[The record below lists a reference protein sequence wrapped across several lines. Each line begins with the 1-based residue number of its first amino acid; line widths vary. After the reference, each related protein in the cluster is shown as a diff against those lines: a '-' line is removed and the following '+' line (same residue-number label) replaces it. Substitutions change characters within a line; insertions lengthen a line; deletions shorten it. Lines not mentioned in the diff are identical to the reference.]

1 MLAKVRSWLT
11 GSTRAFDG
19 AAGGRRWRGQQKM
32 HAPVSA
38 TNAARGTLAARSR
51 YMVSNNP
58 IAAAAV
64 TAWQAQAIGAGIKPS
79 SQHADPD
86 TREAIGTRFAAW
98 TDEADIERRTDWYG
112 LQHALC
118 RSMIV
123 TGEGLAIMI
132 NTDKGLR
139 IRVLDPEQLDS
150 SKSANLQSGGY
161 IFQGVEFS
169 SAGER
174 VAYHILSQPP
184 GLQMALQRE
193 SRRVPAEDVIHLFRQ
208 DWPGQVRGTPWMAP
222 ALLRLADLDG
232 WVDAMLMK
240 LKTASLHAGF
250 VVNTDGSGAPYEGEQ
265 HGSTLTGGME
275 PGAIRFLDP
284 GQDIRFSDAASVG
297 NEAIQFSAVCER
309 HIAASMGLP
318 AHAFGDV
325 TAANYSSLKSANTA
339 WRARVESLQWSVLVY
354 QMCLPVWRRFIT
366 TEVLAGRIET
376 TIDAAMP
383 VKHICPTFPS
393 LEPVKDATAAI
404 MKLRAGLATRREII
418 EGEGH
423 EIEDIDRDLAE
434 EAERADRLGLVF
446 PALTSANDNGRTDVE
461 DAA

>member
-1 MLAKVRSWLT
+1 MLSKLRNWLS
-11 GSTRAFDG
+11 GSTRSYDG
-19 AAGGRRWRGQQKM
+19 AAGGRRWRGQQRM
-32 HAPVSA
+32 NAPVSA

-58 IAAAAV
+58 LAAAAV
-64 TAWQAQAIGAGIKPS
+64 QAWQAQAIGAGIKPS

-86 TREAIGTRFAAW
+86 TREAIGARFSAW
-98 TDEADIERRTDWYG
+98 TDECDIERRTDWYG
-112 LQHALC
+112 QQHALC
-118 RSMIV
+118 RSMIIA
-123 TGEGLAIMI
+123 GEGLAIMI
-132 NTDKGLR
+132 NTDDGLR

-150 SKSANLQSGGY
+150 SKSANLTGGAY
-161 IFQGVEFS
+161 IIQGVEFN
-169 SAGER
+169 ANGER
-174 VAYHILSQPP
+174 VAYHLLTQPP

-222 ALLRLADLDG
+222 ALLRLADVDG

-250 VVNTDGSGAPYEGEQ
+250 VTSTDGSGSPYEGDQ
-265 HGSTLTGGME
+265 DGTTITGGME

-339 WRARVESLQWSVLVY
+339 WRAKVEALQWSVLVY
-354 QMCLPVWRRFIT
+354 QMCLPVWRRFTT

-404 MKLRAGLATRREII
+404 MKLRAGLTTRREII

-423 EIEDIDRDLAE
+423 EIEDVDRDLAE
-434 EAERADRLGLVF
+434 EAARASELGLVF
-446 PALTSANDNGRTDVE
+446 PALTGANDNQPEAAE